1 MEKLFAVFAANLD
14 DFEWI
19 GSAPKA
25 ESALAALVQE
35 NEYAPD
41 EFRGVR
47 VYEVNQQQADALI
60 DWCGG
65 NWGVTEKDA
74 FPAESFTSLTFS
86 DAEIKGIFE
95 NRVALAEG
103 ASRF

>member
-1 MEKLFAVFAANLD
+1 MEKLFAIFSANLD

-19 GSAPKA
+19 GGAPKA
-25 ESALAALVQE
+25 ESALAALILE

-41 EFRGVR
+41 EFHGVR

-65 NWGVTEKDA
+65 NWGVAEKDA
-74 FPAESFTSLTFS
+74 FPADSFSSLTFS
-86 DAEIKGIFE
+86 DADIKNIFE
-95 NRVALAEG
+95 NSFALAEG
-103 ASRF
+103 AIRL